1 MGWYGS
7 YNNSTEVLE
16 ETERGARQ
24 QNCEILDKKVFK
36 SYGALLYKT
45 LEDKIYI
52 DYFIFKGDSYKP
64 LLWTDGAKRIP
75 KKWIKQVLP
84 FADEFTLKMYEAN
97 K

>member
-7 YNNSTEVLE
+7 YSNSTEVLE
-16 ETERGARQ
+16 ETKRGARQ
-24 QNCEILDKKVFK
+24 QNYKILDEKICS

-45 LEDKIYI
+45 SEDKIYI
-52 DYFIFKGDSYKP
+52 DYFIFKDESYKP

-75 KKWIKQVLP
+75 KKWIKQALP
-84 FADEFTLKMYEAN
+84 FADEFTLKIYEAN